1 MNNTQY
7 SGYYPGVAGKIT
19 EMHAVYYH
27 EQWGFDISFET
38 QVARELSEFLV
49 EFDKSR
55 DGLWVARR
63 NGMFAGAVAID
74 GRNAQSEGARLRW
87 FIVVPVFQG
96 YGIGRELISRTVEFC
111 KKNNY
116 PKVYLWTFAGLEAA
130 RHLYEEHHFKL
141 REQHEVDQWG
151 QHLNEQKFE
160 LVFAHEPT

>member
-1 MNNTQY
+1 MTETQY

-19 EMHAVYYH
+19 EVHALYYH
-27 EQWGFDISFET
+27 KHWGFDISFET
-38 QVARELSEFLV
+38 QVGRELSEFLI

-63 NGMFAGAVAID
+63 NGMFAGAAAID

-96 YGIGRELISRTVEFC
+96 HGIGKKLISQAVAFC
-111 KKNNY
+111 KENNY
-116 PKVYLWTFAGLEAA
+116 PRVYLWTFEGLDTA
-130 RHLYEEHHFKL
+130 RYLYEEHHFKL
-141 REQHEVDQWG
+141 CEQHDIDQWG

-160 LVFAHEPT
+160 LVLTDRPT